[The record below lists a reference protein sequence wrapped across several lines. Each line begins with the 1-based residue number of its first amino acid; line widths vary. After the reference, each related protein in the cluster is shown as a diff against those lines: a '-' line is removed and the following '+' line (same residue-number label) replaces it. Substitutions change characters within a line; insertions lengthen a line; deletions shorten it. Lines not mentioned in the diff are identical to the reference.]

1 MANEILTRPYH
12 LMLSDVDRFR
22 RLRLSVLFRMFQD
35 LLVVHAEALG
45 AGRAATL
52 DRGFLWIVS
61 KVRLEFSRVPEYG
74 EAVVLKTWPG
84 KMGNVLFP
92 RHYLLESAGGE
103 ALARASSLWALMD
116 CEKRTPVVP
125 KNNGISVK
133 DCTVG
138 SELPLPSAVLCP
150 APASVSR
157 RSVLYSETDMN
168 GHMNNSRY
176 LDWADDCLDCL
187 DMDFHKTRTIKSLQI
202 NFLSEAVTGT
212 AVRLESSLLGGEFY
226 LKGRAEGENGK
237 TIFALHALYV

>member
-1 MANEILTRPYH
+1 MANEILSRPYR

-35 LLVVHAEALG
+35 LSVVHAEALG

-61 KVRLEFSRVPEYG
+61 KVRLEFDRVPEYG
-74 EAVVLKTWPG
+74 EDVVLKTWPG

-92 RHYLLESAGGE
+92 RHYLLESAEGE

-116 CEKRTPVVP
+116 CDKRAPVIP
-125 KNNGISVK
+125 KNNGIYVK
-133 DCTVG
+133 GFTTG
-138 SELPLPSAVLCP
+138 GELPLPSAVLCP
-150 APASVSR
+150 SPVSAGR
-157 RSVLYSETDMN
+157 RAVLYSETDMN

-176 LDWADDCLDCL
+176 LDWADDWLHCLDA
-187 DMDFHKTRTIKSLQI
+187 DFHKARTVKSLQI

-212 AVRLESSLLGGEFY
+212 AVRLESSLM
-226 LKGRAEGENGK
+226 EGEYYLRGIEEGESGK
-237 TIFALHALYV
+237 SIFALHALYV